1 MSYWER
7 LLNFEFT
14 SWTEQFSASHY
25 NDYYSQILPKL
36 HSRGIQKRRILYL
49 RQFTTDNL
57 DKFNFQ
63 WHFNKL
69 YLQLK
74 YLQKKKKK
82 IQQIVHNAYLQI
94 NKYIHN
100 MSTECVQLFC
110 HLLHFLYIYL
120 LFNIYLVYLHTL
132 IIYKIT
138 SVRF

>member
-57 DKFNFQ
+57 YKFNFQ
-63 WHFNKL
+63 WDLNKL

-74 YLQKKKKK
+74 YLQKNK

-94 NKYIHN
+94 NKYNNIYIICLP
-100 MSTECVQLFC
+100 SVYSCSVICFIFC
-110 HLLHFLYIYL
+110 IYL
-120 LFNIYLVYLHTL
+120 LFNIYLVYFHTL